1 MLWDWRFLGYP
12 LKSYAYLLGVAF
24 AAFVGYFVI
33 LRLLES
39 RWLSGLREKHP
50 EFYESLVKLARTP
63 LKLLLFTLVFW
74 AAVQIFEPRTISE
87 EVRKLIDGVL
97 VGLVAITVL
106 YFTLRFI
113 DTGVAFFKVRVEQTE
128 SKLDDTLLHVARL
141 TLRTFAVIVIA
152 LLTLENLGIEIAGLL
167 AGLGIA
173 GLAVALAARPTLE
186 NVFGA
191 VTIFLDRPFTIGDAV
206 SLEGFTG
213 KIEAIG
219 LRSTRLRTFDGTL
232 VTLPNSVVANAK
244 IDNWDAR
251 PTRRTNFTIGVT
263 YDTSYEKLKRAVEIL
278 REVMARH
285 PGTAQYR
292 AYFNSFGDYS
302 LNILVNHWCKYLD
315 YEQYLKCLE
324 EILFEIKKR
333 FEEEGIEFAFPS
345 QTLYLVPEK
354 PFELLSADA
363 FTPERAKA
371 LAAHSTVT
379 PEPPSPQ
386 AQSPAEPEES

>member
-1 MLWDWRFLGYP
+1 MAWLNREILGNP
-12 LKSYAYLLGVAF
+12 LSAYLALLGIAF
-24 AAFVGYFVI
+24 AAFLGYFV
-33 LRLLES
+33 LLQLLES
-39 RWLSGLREKHP
+39 RWLKKLQEEQK
-50 EFYESLVKLARTP
+50 EFYESLVVLTRTP
-63 LKLLLFTLVFW
+63 LRLLLLTLVFW
-74 AAVQIFEPRTISE
+74 AGLQLFEISPTLRDFLE
-87 EVRKLIDGVL
+87 KVLIA
-97 VGLVAITVL
+97 LVATTAL
-106 YFTLRFI
+106 YFTLRLI
-113 DTGVAFFKVRVEQTE
+113 DTGVAYFKAQVEKTE
-128 SKLDDTLLHVARL
+128 SKLDDTLLYVARL
-141 TLRTFAVIVIA
+141 TLRTFTVVVIVLIA
-152 LLTLENLGIEIAGLL
+152 LENLGIEIAGLL

-173 GLAVALAARPTLE
+173 GLAVALAAQQTLA
-186 NVFGA
+186 NIFGA
-191 VTIFLDRPFTIGDAV
+191 ITIFLDRPFRIGDAV

-278 REVMARH
+278 REVMANH

-292 AYFNSFGDYS
+292 AYFNSYGDYS

-315 YEQYLKCLE
+315 YEQYLQCIE

-345 QTLYLVPEK
+345 QTLYVVPEK
-354 PFELLSADA
+354 PFEILASDA
-363 FTPERAKA
+363 IQEDRLRE
-371 LAAHSTVT
+371 LASRSTVE
-379 PEPPSPQ
+379 PEPK
-386 AQSPAEPEES
+386 AET

>member
-1 MLWDWRFLGYP
+1 MEVLSRPVFGNP
-12 LKSYAYLLGVAF
+12 LSDYLTLLGVAF
-24 AAFVGYFVI
+24 AAFLSYFLI

-39 RWLSGLREKHP
+39 RWLKRLHEERP
-50 EFYESLVKLARTP
+50 EVYESLVKLARLP

-74 AAVQIFEPRTISE
+74 TGLELLVDNETLR
-87 EVRKLIDGVL
+87 EVLGKLLIVLVALTALYLVLRLIDV
-97 VGLVAITVL
+97 
-106 YFTLRFI
+106 
-113 DTGVAFFKVRVEQTE
+113 GVAYFKAHVEKTE
-128 SKLDDTLLHVARL
+128 TKLDDTLLQVARL
-141 TLRTFAVIVIA
+141 ALRTFAVIVIVLIA
-152 LLTLENLGIEIAGLL
+152 LDNLGIEIAGLL
-167 AGLGIA
+167 ASLGIA

>member
-1 MLWDWRFLGYP
+1 MAWLNREILGNP
-12 LKSYAYLLGVAF
+12 LSAYFALLGIAF
-24 AAFVGYFVI
+24 AAFLGYFV
-33 LRLLES
+33 LLQLLES
-39 RWLSGLREKHP
+39 RWLKKLQEEQK
-50 EFYESLVKLARTP
+50 EFYESLVILTRTP
-63 LKLLLFTLVFW
+63 LRLLLLTLVFW
-74 AAVQIFEPRTISE
+74 AGLQLFEISPTLRDFLE
-87 EVRKLIDGVL
+87 KVLIA
-97 VGLVAITVL
+97 LVATTAL
-106 YFTLRFI
+106 YFTLRLI
-113 DTGVAFFKVRVEQTE
+113 DTGVAYFKAQVEKTE
-128 SKLDDTLLHVARL
+128 SKLDDTLLYVARL
-141 TLRTFAVIVIA
+141 TLRTFTVVVIVLIA
-152 LLTLENLGIEIAGLL
+152 LENLGIEIAGLL

-173 GLAVALAARPTLE
+173 GLAVALAAQQTLA
-186 NVFGA
+186 NIFGA
-191 VTIFLDRPFTIGDAV
+191 ITIFLDRPFRIGDAV

-278 REVMARH
+278 REVMANH

-292 AYFNSFGDYS
+292 AYFNSYGDYS

-315 YEQYLKCLE
+315 YEQYLQCIE

-345 QTLYLVPEK
+345 QTLYVVPEK
-354 PFELLSADA
+354 PFEILASDA
-363 FTPERAKA
+363 IQEDRLRE
-371 LAAHSTVT
+371 LASRSTVE
-379 PEPPSPQ
+379 PEPKT
-386 AQSPAEPEES
+386 ET